1 MIMTCSS
8 CSPQIQKYGADPASI
23 QWKVVRGDTATLE
36 VEFLEIDESTP
47 FDTDGWTYKAT
58 SYDPTGSVLDNLTVT
73 ATTGS
78 VIITADSCITEK
90 WGLGYKTVVAELPFD
105 LQITI
110 PGQAMTG
117 YQSEDTVWTPVIG
130 TICVLGDVT
139 PGGSL

>member
-1 MIMTCSS
+1 MTCSS

-58 SYDPTGSVLDNLTVT
+58 SYDPTGSVLDDIPVT

-78 VIITADSCITEK
+78 VVITADACLTEK
-90 WGLGYKTVVAELPFD
+90 WGTGYKTVVAELPFD

-110 PGQAMTG
+110 PAATG
-117 YQSEDTVWTPVIG
+117 EDTVWTPVIG
-130 TICVLGDVT
+130 TICVLGDIT

>member
-1 MIMTCSS
+1 MTCSS
-8 CSPQIQKYGADPASI
+8 CSPQIQKYGADPASV

-36 VEFLEIDESTP
+36 VEFLEIDETTP

-58 SYDPTGSVLDNLTVT
+58 SYDATGDVLDDLTVT

-78 VIITADSCITEK
+78 AVITADSCLTEK
-90 WGLGYKTVVAELPFD
+90 WGTAYKSVVAELPFD

-110 PGQAMTG
+110 PAATG
-117 YQSEDTVWTPVIG
+117 EDTVWTPVIG
-130 TICVLGDVT
+130 TICVLGDIT

>member
-36 VEFLEIDESTP
+36 VEFLEIDETTP

-58 SYDPTGSVLDNLTVT
+58 SYDATGSVLDDLPVT
-73 ATTGS
+73 ATTG
-78 VIITADSCITEK
+78 VAMITVDPCITEK
-90 WGLGYKTVVAELPFD
+90 WGTAYKTVVAELPFD

-110 PGQAMTG
+110 PAATG
-117 YQSEDTVWTPVIG
+117 EDTVWTPVIG
-130 TICVLGDVT
+130 TICVLGDIT

>member
-8 CSPQIQKYGADPASI
+8 CSPQIQKYGADPASV

-110 PGQAMTG
+110 PGQAATG

>member
-110 PGQAMTG
+110 PGQAVTG

>member
-1 MIMTCSS
+1 MTCSS
-8 CSPQIQKYGADPASI
+8 CSPQIQKYGADPASV

-36 VEFLEIDESTP
+36 VEFLEIDETTP

-58 SYDPTGSVLDNLTVT
+58 SYDATGSILDDLPVM

-78 VIITADSCITEK
+78 AVITADACLTEK
-90 WGLGYKTVVAELPFD
+90 WGTAYKTVVAELPFD

-110 PGQAMTG
+110 PAATG
-117 YQSEDTVWTPVIG
+117 EDTVWTPVIG
-130 TICVLGDVT
+130 TICVLGDIT

>member
-1 MIMTCSS
+1 MTCSS

-23 QWKVVRGDTATLE
+23 QWKVVRGDTASLE

-58 SYDPTGSVLDNLTVT
+58 AYDPIGNVLDALTVT

-78 VIITADSCITEK
+78 AVITADSCLTEK
-90 WGLGYKTVVAELPFD
+90 WGTSYKSVVAELPFD

-110 PGQAMTG
+110 PGEAATG
-117 YQSEDTVWTPVIG
+117 YQAEDTVWTPVIG
-130 TICVLGDVT
+130 TICVLGDIT